1 MAHLFLLNL
10 VLDSRSSP
18 QVSVD
23 YYALYKVYK
32 KSGPGPKNGEQYG
45 APFNEEQWADDDIV
59 DFNINPAYQ
68 EAPNDVLDN
77 DNVLQPLLDDEI
89 DNIIR
94 GILDDELVLD

>member
-1 MAHLFLLNL
+1 MPPVNKYQ
-10 VLDSRSSP
+10 RG
-18 QVSVD
+18 VSFKD

>member
-1 MAHLFLLNL
+1 MLEPL
-10 VLDSRSSP
+10 
-18 QVSVD
+18 
-23 YYALYKVYK
+23 
-32 KSGPGPKNGEQYG
+32 
-45 APFNEEQWADDDIV
+45 
-59 DFNINPAYQ
+59 NPAYQ